1 MIAKR
6 RMRPARPAA
15 VMIVGAMTAI
25 KRTLPAAAVGMIVS
39 AMVVIGLPAATRAGP
54 ASGQA
59 KKETVADVDLPAL
72 LIKASEYCRK
82 LNGAALYFICLE
94 EIVETIDPNLDVKKP
109 FVPMITWTAG
119 SPSGRNQSI
128 TTASYKKIKH
138 TLLYDYQCIRDKGET
153 TERRTLLQEDKK
165 KLDEQNAA
173 LKTTIIVY
181 EMPLFGPAGIF
192 GERVRPQFDYS
203 VVGRE
208 KFEKKP
214 VVVVQ
219 AVPKPDAPPGRDLY
233 GKAWIDPGSGDIV
246 KIEWSP
252 SRVGHFEIFKE
263 RGEIFKLEPRLTLT
277 SVFEVTKNGLRF
289 PTRFVAEEAYLN
301 ARGRAFV
308 RSTTVVTY
316 KDFKFFTVEVDVR

>member
-25 KRTLPAAAVGMIVS
+25 KKLLPAAAVGMIVS
-39 AMVVIGLPAATRAGP
+39 AIVVSGLPATALAGP
-54 ASGQA
+54 RSGQA
-59 KKETVADVDLPAL
+59 KKETVAEVDLPSL
-72 LIKASEYCRK
+72 LAKAAEYCRK

-94 EIVETIDPNLDVKKP
+94 EIVETINPSLDVKKP
-109 FVPMITWTAG
+109 LVPLTQWVGG
-119 SPSGRNQSI
+119 SPSGQTQVI
-128 TTASYKKIKH
+128 TTTSVRKIKH
-138 TLLYDYQCIRDKGET
+138 SLLYDYQCIRDKGET
-153 TERRTLLQEDKK
+153 TERRTLLQENKK
-165 KLDEQNAA
+165 KLDEQNAP
-173 LKTTIIVY
+173 LKTTIIAY

-192 GERVRPQFDYS
+192 GERVQPQFDYT

-214 VVVVQ
+214 VVIVQ
-219 AVPKPDAPPGRDLY
+219 AVPKPDAPPGKDLY
-233 GKAWIDPGSGDIV
+233 GKAWIEPASGDIV

-263 RGEIFKLEPRLTLT
+263 RGEKFKLEPRLTL
-277 SVFEVTKNGLRF
+277 SSEFEVAKNGLRF

>member
-1 MIAKR
+1 
-6 RMRPARPAA
+6 
-15 VMIVGAMTAI
+15 MIVGAMTAI
-25 KRTLPAAAVGMIVS
+25 KKLLPAAAVGMIVS
-39 AMVVIGLPAATRAGP
+39 AIVVSGLPATALAGP
-54 ASGQA
+54 RSGQA
-59 KKETVADVDLPAL
+59 KEETVADVDLPAL
-72 LIKASEYCRK
+72 LARAAEYCRK

-153 TERRTLLQEDKK
+153 SERRTLLQEDKK

-181 EMPLFGPAGIF
+181 EMPLFGPPGSSAN
-192 GERVRPQFDYS
+192 VRPHFDFS

-208 KFEKKP
+208 NSRRNPSSSSGRPE
-214 VVVVQ
+214 
-219 AVPKPDAPPGRDLY
+219 ARCAAGRDLY

-246 KIEWSP
+246 KIEWSL
-252 SRVGHFEIFKE
+252 SRVGH
-263 RGEIFKLEPRLTLT
+263 
-277 SVFEVTKNGLRF
+277 LRSSGAG
-289 PTRFVAEEAYLN
+289 RDIQ
-301 ARGRAFV
+301 ARAPAHP
-308 RSTTVVTY
+308 
-316 KDFKFFTVEVDVR
+316 DVGI